1 MASTGSCSR
10 VAQRQLSRSASARC
24 AVRASRI
31 RFTRHTRWVRN
42 TGGGFVAYTR
52 SLLRM
57 FFMIVPSLSG
67 QTTTIAVHKQA
78 ESKRLL
84 LHCCSFLIQS
94 SSAGA
99 VRDRL
104 QVLSRLQR
112 RESDALRPR
121 SGCEIRIFCA
131 KFMLKMVVLP
141 RQARDKHRES
151 TQKRKYN
158 GLFAGIFLAV
168 RGNYSWL
175 GYAWMG
181 CGCGWEHNGKMPC
194 DIYQRPA
201 ALDVDYGVPT
211 ELCKETSTVRLIKP
225 STASPCCPIKPSTDG
240 QRAARETLLGVAR
253 KR

>member
-1 MASTGSCSR
+1 VRARKQLSTTMASTGSCSR

-121 SGCEIRIFCA
+121 PGCEIRIFCA
-131 KFMLKMVVLP
+131 KFMLKMIVCQDRLGTSIGKALKKENTMGFSQESSSQCAGTIP
-141 RQARDKHRES
+141 GSGTRGWAAAAAGSTTARCLAISISARPPWTWTTACRQSFARR
-151 TQKRKYN
+151 R
-158 GLFAGIFLAV
+158 
-168 RGNYSWL
+168 
-175 GYAWMG
+175 
-181 CGCGWEHNGKMPC
+181 
-194 DIYQRPA
+194 
-201 ALDVDYGVPT
+201 ALCV
-211 ELCKETSTVRLIKP
+211 
-225 STASPCCPIKPSTDG
+225 
-240 QRAARETLLGVAR
+240 
-253 KR
+253 